1 MALKCPHCRAENPDT
16 SRLCAACGT
25 GLEPA
30 PGAVLK
36 TQTLETPPRNPLL
49 GALFA
54 GKYRILRELGRG
66 GMGEVYLAE
75 DTALART
82 VALKL
87 LPEERGGDPESRE
100 RLVREAK
107 AAAALDHPYVCSIH
121 EVGEAD
127 GRLYFVMEYV
137 AGRTLRDRITEG
149 PLPVKQA
156 LEVAAEVAEALQSA
170 HEKGLVH
177 RDIKPANIMLM
188 EKGHAKVMD
197 FGLAKALP
205 GRRPPA
211 EPGQEP
217 TSLTKDGISPGTP
230 AYMSPEQLR
239 GEEADQRSDIFS
251 FGLVIYEMLTGRH
264 PFQGETGYA
273 TASAILKESPRPLA
287 ELVPGI
293 PAPLQQVLDGMLAK
307 DPGSRYASAQAVLH
321 DLQSVRSG
329 LPAAGGFWRS
339 LKPVRLAVTAGV
351 LVVAAVAAVWLASLI
366 FFKSAARAL
375 AFEERDWILIT
386 DFENLTGDRVFDGS
400 LETALTVGIQQSQYV
415 NVFPRARVWETL
427 RRMRRSEVKTVD
439 EGVGREV
446 ALREGVKGLLVCQ
459 ISKIGEEY
467 LLASRIVDPATQVA
481 VFSHAARATGKDAVL
496 SVLDD
501 TARTVRRELGESL
514 ARISGRR
521 LPLFRATTSSLEAL
535 KLYTDATLGGQKSP
549 VPLLEQALAM
559 DPDFALAHAEL
570 GRKWSQV
577 GNRVKAEEHFQ
588 KSLGLLDRLTT
599 REQLWIR
606 AIVEDWRGNREKGI
620 ENYRAYL
627 EQYPDDS
634 SGWFRMGYA
643 CMLMDRDDEGIAAF
657 NKVIAIDGFSAA
669 AHINIAT
676 IFRGQGKYEEA
687 LASYRKAFEID
698 PSWET
703 APYVNSEYGFI
714 LVRLGRVPEAAQTFE
729 KMVKQA
735 EPALQARGRRSAAYL
750 KIYQG
755 RYAEA
760 VKDLR
765 IAIQVNRTAKLTLSE
780 MRDHLILATVLSR
793 KKDLAGFRNEMAAVE
808 RIRQELKVEPFF
820 LYLIGKVEARS
831 GWAAEARRLFEELK
845 IRLGDVLATST
856 VSRTSQTDQ
865 RSFAALRAEVELA
878 AKRYDAAIEAF
889 EASRGLG
896 SKDAEEGLAS
906 CYRQKG
912 DRENAVKEY
921 EAFLREMVLGLEA
934 QESWILAHYEL
945 GKLYEEE
952 GRREDALRS
961 YERFLEIWRDA
972 DPDTVE
978 VADARKRLAQLK
990 SG

>member
-16 SRLCAACGT
+16 SRYCAACGT
-25 GLEPA
+25 GLGKA
-30 PGAVLK
+30 PDAVLE
-36 TQTLETPPRNPLL
+36 TRTLETPPRSPLL
-49 GALFA
+49 GTLFA
-54 GKYRILRELGRG
+54 GKYRILSELGRG
-66 GMGEVYLAE
+66 GMGEVYLAQ
-75 DTALART
+75 DAALART

-87 LPEERGGDPESRE
+87 LPEERGRDPESRE

-137 AGRTLRDRITEG
+137 EGRTLRDRIAEG

-217 TSLTKDGISPGTP
+217 TSLTKDGVSPGTP

-239 GEEADQRSDIFS
+239 GEEVDQRSDIFS
-251 FGLVIYEMLTGRH
+251 FGMVIYEMLTGRH
-264 PFQGETGYA
+264 PFKGETGYT

-287 ELVPGI
+287 ELIPGI
-293 PAPLQQVLDGMLAK
+293 PAPLQQVLDRMLAK
-307 DPGSRYASAQAVLH
+307 DPGSRYASTQAVLQ

-375 AFEERDWILIT
+375 AFQERDWILIT
-386 DFENLTGDRVFDGS
+386 DFENLTGDQVFDGS
-400 LETALTVGIQQSQYV
+400 LETALTVGIQQSQYI

-439 EGVGREV
+439 EVVGREV
-446 ALREGVKGLLVCQ
+446 ALREGIKGLLVCQ

-496 SVLDD
+496 SALDD

-535 KLYTDATLGGQKSP
+535 KLYTDAKLGQKSP

-559 DPDFALAHAEL
+559 DPDFALAHAEI
-570 GRKWSQV
+570 GMKWSQF

-588 KSLGLLDRLTT
+588 KALGLLDRLTT

-606 AIVEDWRGNREKGI
+606 ALVEDWRGNREQGI
-620 ENYRAYL
+620 QNYKAYL
-627 EQYPDDS
+627 AQYPDDS
-634 SGWFRMGYA
+634 SAWFRLGYA
-643 CMLMDRDDEGIAAF
+643 CMITDRDDEGIAAF

-669 AHINIAT
+669 AHVNIAT
-676 IFRGQGKYEEA
+676 IYRGLGKDEEA

-698 PSWET
+698 PSLET
-703 APYVNSEYGFI
+703 ALFVNSEYGF
-714 LVRLGRVPEAAQTFE
+714 LLLRLGRVAEAAQTFE

-735 EPALQARGRRSAAYL
+735 EPVLQARGRRSAGYL
-750 KIYQG
+750 KMYQG

-760 VKDLR
+760 AKDLR
-765 IAIQVNRTAKLTLSE
+765 EAIRLNRTAKLALSE
-780 MRDHLILATVLSR
+780 MRDHLILAMALSR

-831 GWAAEARRLFEELK
+831 GRPAEAGRLLEELK
-845 IRLGDVLATST
+845 TRLGDLLATST
-856 VSRTSQTDQ
+856 ISRSSQSDQ
-865 RSFAALRAEVELA
+865 RSFSALRGEVELA
-878 AKRYDAAIEAF
+878 AKRYDAAIVAF
-889 EASRGLG
+889 ESARGIG
-896 SKDAEEGLAS
+896 SNDAEEGLAS

-921 EAFLREMVLGLEA
+921 EAFLQGRALGLES

-945 GKLYEEE
+945 GKLYEEKGE
-952 GRREDALRS
+952 RESAAKY

-972 DPDTVE
+972 DPDIIE
-978 VADARKRLAQLK
+978 VPEARKRLAQLK